1 LRTTY
6 KNQDWYKKLKVL
18 IARITKDNPMDTKAI
33 FQEAVKTIG
42 EQTNLEFYVYYVVD
56 DLIAEGRIKRIRDTD
71 NTIKIIGVEK

>member
-1 LRTTY
+1 
-6 KNQDWYKKLKVL
+6 
-18 IARITKDNPMDTKAI
+18 MDTKAI